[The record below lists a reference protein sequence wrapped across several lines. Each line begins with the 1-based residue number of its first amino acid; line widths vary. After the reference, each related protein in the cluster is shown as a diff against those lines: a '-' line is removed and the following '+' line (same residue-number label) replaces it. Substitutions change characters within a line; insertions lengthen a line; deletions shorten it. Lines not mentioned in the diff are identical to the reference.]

1 MDDLK
6 RETELARN
14 LQEVKSEIP
23 ADVTLIVVTKT
34 FPISDVEILYR
45 LGERNFGENRDEEGR
60 EKSNSI
66 PNDAIWHYQ
75 GRVQGKKIKSLVN
88 WSDYIHSLEDLSHA
102 RKINEIAQEVG
113 KIQKVFLQINLD
125 EQERGDSRSGIDP
138 NAMSAFVSEI
148 ISLSSIEIVG
158 LMGIAPLNRDPRP
171 SFEKLAKL
179 SMALRQI
186 VAKATYI
193 SAGMSGDYRQALEF
207 GATHLRIGSSI
218 LGTRSG
224 KV

>member
-1 MDDLK
+1 LDDLK

-23 ADVTLIVVTKT
+23 ADITLIVVTKT

-88 WSDYIHSLEDLSHA
+88 WSDYIHSLENLSHA

-179 SMALRQI
+179 SVALRQI
-186 VAKATYI
+186 VANATYI